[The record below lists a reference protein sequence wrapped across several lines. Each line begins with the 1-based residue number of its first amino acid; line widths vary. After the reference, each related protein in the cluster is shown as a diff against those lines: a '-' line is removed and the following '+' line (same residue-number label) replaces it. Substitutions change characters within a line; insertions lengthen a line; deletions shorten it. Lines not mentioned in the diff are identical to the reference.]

1 MSNVIGQGKLGF
13 QADFDPGSQPCPE
26 QLREPLW
33 ASLPSWWCPSARTGN
48 DVRSSLG
55 RCSNFILHP
64 LNAKTFVVEGS
75 RCNQECLQHPS
86 PVLFLERMRATGR
99 SCSKVGI
106 PEGKMGFPPS
116 PHVCVWVLF
125 DVLSSQ
131 PAPYKMSALLKFR
144 HREAP
149 KPSLLFSAMN
159 SNRFRNISVA
169 IFWGFGGEI
178 QGLFRAIWGV
188 F

>member
-1 MSNVIGQGKLGF
+1 M
-13 QADFDPGSQPCPE
+13 
-26 QLREPLW
+26 
-33 ASLPSWWCPSARTGN
+33 
-48 DVRSSLG
+48 
-55 RCSNFILHP
+55 
-64 LNAKTFVVEGS
+64 
-75 RCNQECLQHPS
+75 
-86 PVLFLERMRATGR
+86 
-99 SCSKVGI
+99 GI

-131 PAPYKMSALLKFR
+131 LAPYKMSALLKFR

-178 QGLFRAIWGV
+178 QDLFRAIWGV